1 MTKELSVGIIMDGN
15 RRWARENNMS
25 SEEGHLE
32 GYKALVALLRDYA
45 KLRDEYGVHH
55 YIFYAFSSEN
65 WNRAEDEVSGLMK
78 LFKKALTEIEK
89 ETARIDE
96 SPAIRFIGDRSRF
109 EASMQEEMKNIEERT
124 KDNKGTVALALSYGG
139 RDEIVRAI
147 KKNPEATEEGI
158 SSALDTAG
166 IPDPD
171 IIIRTGG
178 EKRLSNFL
186 LWQAAYSEFFFVDA
200 YWPDFTSDTLI
211 DCIKEYN
218 TRERRHGV

>member
-1 MTKELSVGIIMDGN
+1 MIKELSVGIIMDGN
-15 RRWARENNMS
+15 RRWAREKGMS
-25 SEEGHLE
+25 AKDGHTE
-32 GYKALVALLRDYA
+32 GYQTLITLLRDYA
-45 KLRDEYGVHH
+45 KLRDEHGIYH

-65 WNRAEDEVSGLMK
+65 WNRAEDEVSRLMK

-109 EASMQEEMKNIEERT
+109 EDSMQKEMKNIEERT

-139 RDEIVRAI
+139 RDEIVRAL
-147 KKNPEATEEGI
+147 KQNPDATEEGV
-158 SSALDTAG
+158 SNALDTAG

-186 LWQAAYSEFFFVDA
+186 LWQAAYSEFFFIEP
-200 YWPDFTSDTLI
+200 YWPDFTANTLI
-211 DCIKEYN
+211 ECIKEYN